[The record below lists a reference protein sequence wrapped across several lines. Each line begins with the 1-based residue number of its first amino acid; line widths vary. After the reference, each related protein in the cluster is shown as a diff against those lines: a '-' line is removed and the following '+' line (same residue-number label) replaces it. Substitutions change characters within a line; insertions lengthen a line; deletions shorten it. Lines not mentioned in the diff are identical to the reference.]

1 MVPDPNWSFP
11 TGRARETI
19 LPVQLIASTRTVR
32 PPLGAVLLSVLVGL
46 VLLVGGLFLAYVT
59 FATPMISRLT
69 PASIRPSA
77 GQMALGAV
85 VWGIALVA
93 PPAFALVGAWR
104 ISRVVR
110 ALSARPRAR
119 VTSRAA
125 SELGDDY
132 VAASEVCLPDG
143 RIIHDLVLGP
153 FGVAVFGDMP
163 PARYIR
169 RTSSSWEIRGHDGWV
184 NMENPLERTAR
195 DAERIRRW
203 FAGIERDYTLKVF
216 AALVTTDPTV
226 TRTPTCAVVAP
237 EQVAA
242 WLSSLPPA
250 RQLSAD
256 RRAEIA
262 ERLAGLV

>member
-1 MVPDPNWSFP
+1 VVIPIGTCARDDP
-11 TGRARETI
+11 A
-19 LPVQLIASTRTVR
+19 VQLIASTRTVR
-32 PPLGAVLLSVLVGL
+32 PPLGAVFVSVVVGL
-46 VLLVGGLFLAYVT
+46 ILLVGGLFLAWLM

-69 PASIRPSA
+69 PSSLRPSA
-77 GQMALGAV
+77 GQMALGAA

-110 ALSARPRAR
+110 ALTARPRAR

-125 SELGDDY
+125 SQLGDDY
-132 VAASEVCLPDG
+132 VAASEVVLPDS
-143 RIIHDLVLGP
+143 RVIHDLVLGP
-153 FGVAVFGDMP
+153 FGIAVFGDLP
-163 PARYIR
+163 PSRYLR
-169 RTSSSWEIRGHDGWV
+169 RTASSWETRGHDGWV

-195 DAERIRRW
+195 DAERVRRW
-203 FAGIERDYTLKVF
+203 FAGIERDYVVKVF
-216 AALVTTDPTV
+216 AALVTTDPTIS
-226 TRTPTCAVVAP
+226 RTPTCAVVAP

-250 RQLSAD
+250 RQLSTD
-256 RRAEIA
+256 RRSEIA